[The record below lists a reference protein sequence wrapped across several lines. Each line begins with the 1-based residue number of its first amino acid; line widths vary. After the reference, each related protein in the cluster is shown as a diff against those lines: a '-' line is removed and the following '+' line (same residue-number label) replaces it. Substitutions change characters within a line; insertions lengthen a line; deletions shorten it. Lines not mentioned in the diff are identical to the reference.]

1 MFDKNGNWKYAFN
14 IHPKPAE
21 KDKVEELQN
30 EINLLKKEL

>member
-21 KDKVEELQN
+21 KDKVEEL
-30 EINLLKKEL
+30 